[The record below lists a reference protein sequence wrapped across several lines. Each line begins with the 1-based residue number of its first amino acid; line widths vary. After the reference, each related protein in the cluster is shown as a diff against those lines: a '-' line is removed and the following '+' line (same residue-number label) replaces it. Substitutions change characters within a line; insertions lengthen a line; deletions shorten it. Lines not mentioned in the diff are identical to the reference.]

1 MGEAAPPPAVVL
13 AVNGE
18 RYEAA
23 GADPSTTLLEFLRTR
38 TPVRGP
44 KLGCGEGTCHL
55 SLVHPLAL
63 APAFISG
70 LSSMIILA
78 QEEINHVART
88 GFPQSCCRVRR
99 VAAWPSVPS
108 LCRVVADL

>member
-55 SLVHPLAL
+55 SLSLSCIRSPLLLPSFL
-63 APAFISG
+63 AS
-70 LSSMIILA
+70 
-78 QEEINHVART
+78 
-88 GFPQSCCRVRR
+88 RR
-99 VAAWPSVPS
+99 
-108 LCRVVADL
+108 

>member
-38 TPVRGP
+38 TPVRGL

-55 SLVHPLAL
+55 SLSCIRSPLLLPSFL
-63 APAFISG
+63 AS
-70 LSSMIILA
+70 
-78 QEEINHVART
+78 
-88 GFPQSCCRVRR
+88 RR
-99 VAAWPSVPS
+99 
-108 LCRVVADL
+108 

>member
-1 MGEAAPPPAVVL
+1 MGEAAPAAAVL

-23 GADPSTTLLEFLRTR
+23 GVDPSTTLLEFLRTR

-55 SLVHPLAL
+55 SLVLVHPFAL
-63 APAFISG
+63 APAFIS
-70 LSSMIILA
+70 SSMIQA
-78 QEEINHVART
+78 QEET
-88 GFPQSCCRVRR
+88 TCQR
-99 VAAWPSVPS
+99 VADFFKVAVECGPSVSS
-108 LCRVVADL
+108 LA